1 MGMDNR
7 KGAFWLQLHEHYK
20 RNGYVATDD
29 NSDDSSSSSSFDPA
43 QFSLCYD
50 RQPLSMDLT
59 TGVGSGTLTLGG
71 TDPLLHNTEMVY
83 AQNIAPKEGWYTVR
97 VRAMFLRTRG
107 GTLSEGPFVRDG
119 EDAQE
124 AVEYVRV
131 KAKESALNGQLSKE
145 RGVIVDSGTTDTY
158 LPQSVKAEFDAAWKA
173 ATGDDGTYHNNAI
186 EMTPEQMKSL
196 PTILIVLQGHPSNDD
211 GSTAIGMTRS
221 HEAMFKEVVVEGED
235 SLEAV
240 SDSDVIVA
248 IPPTHYMEES
258 HQEPGKYTARV
269 YFTERFGA
277 QSILG
282 SNILMGHEVNFDVGR
297 GRIGIAE
304 SHCNYETYVQER
316 DAQLQQGGG
325 EGAGGQQEQQVA
337 PAEVAMEEAGATAE
351 GGDAAAEEQSVGGDL
366 AASGWALR

>member
-20 RNGYVATDD
+20 RNGYVAADD
-29 NSDDSSSSSSFDPA
+29 NSDDSSSSSFDPA

-83 AQNIAPKEGWYTVR
+83 AQNIAPNEGWYTVR
-97 VRAMFLRTRG
+97 IRAMFLRTRG
-107 GTLSEGPFVRDG
+107 GTLSEGPFVQDG

-124 AVEYVRV
+124 VVEYVRV

-158 LPQSVKAEFDAAWKA
+158 LPQGIKAEFDVAWKA

-221 HEAMFKEVVVEGED
+221 HEAMFKKEVVVEGEEG
-235 SLEAV
+235 LEAV

-258 HQEPGKYTARV
+258 HQEPGKYTARI

-282 SNILMGHEVNFDVGR
+282 SNILMGHEVNFDVGK

-304 SHCNYETYVQER
+304 SHCNYETYIQER
-316 DAQLQQGGG
+316 DSQL
-325 EGAGGQQEQQVA
+325 QQEQQVA
-337 PAEVAMEEAGATAE
+337 PSEVVLEEAGATAE
-351 GGDAAAEEQSVGGDL
+351 GGAAAEEQSVGGDL